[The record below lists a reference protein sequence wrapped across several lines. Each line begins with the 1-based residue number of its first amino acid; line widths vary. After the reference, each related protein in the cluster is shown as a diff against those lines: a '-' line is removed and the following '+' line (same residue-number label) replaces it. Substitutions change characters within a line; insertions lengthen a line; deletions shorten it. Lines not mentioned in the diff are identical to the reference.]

1 MATIDNSVDIVFI
14 RNVNGKFINV
24 LHRINFINFTLHE
37 NNLRLKMQISKLKIY
52 ITHNCWKVLGQFTS
66 PNQYYNDQ
74 TSQFKLIFCL

>member
-24 LHRINFINFTLHE
+24 LHRINLINFTLHE

-52 ITHNCWKVLGQFTS
+52 ITHNC
-66 PNQYYNDQ
+66 
-74 TSQFKLIFCL
+74 